1 MARIRPLGPADI
13 RPVTDLA
20 AALTEYFNDEG
31 LSQMAR
37 DVREQRGLVA
47 VDDRDQVVGFVTY
60 KHHYP
65 VSAEI
70 TWIAVAGHCQ
80 GQGIGTNLI
89 RTLEDH
95 LRQDGQTRI
104 LQVKTLAETA
114 EYEPYARTRRFY
126 ERVGF
131 LPLQMFPMLWNADNP
146 AKVYVKFLG
155 S

>member
-1 MARIRPLGPADI
+1 MTQIRPLGAADI
-13 RPVTDLA
+13 RPATDLA
-20 AALTEYFNDEG
+20 TTLTEYFNEEG

-37 DVREQRGLVA
+37 DVRVQRGLVA
-47 VDDRDQVVGFVTY
+47 VDDGDQVVGFVTY

-70 TWIAVAGHCQ
+70 TWIAVAGSCQ
-80 GQGIGTNLI
+80 SQGIGTSLI

-104 LQVKTLAETA
+104 LQVKTLAETV

-126 ERVGF
+126 ERIGF
-131 LPLQMFPMLWNADNP
+131 LPLEVFPTLWNADNP

-155 S
+155 P